1 MRGPILGLSCVVAGA
16 VALLAVSSVTGL
28 ASAAT
33 AVPYTD
39 PDVAGSIGLCNQ
51 AGQQV
56 TSGSVDTV
64 PFTWRAVSTQPASA
78 PYNNAARRATLVVYQ
93 PMQNFPAG
101 DWSGETLSAASSY
114 SNPAN
119 PMVAG
124 TEP

>member
-1 MRGPILGLSCVVAGA
+1 MKGPILGLSCVVAGA

-39 PDVAGSIGLCNQ
+39 PAVAGSIGLCNQ

-64 PFTWRAVSTQPASA
+64 PFAWRAVSTQPASA
-78 PYNNAARRATLVVYQ
+78 PYNNAGTLT
-93 PMQNFPAG
+93 P
-101 DWSGETLSAASSY
+101 EHHE
-114 SNPAN
+114 AN
-119 PMVAG
+119 PDLGQDAVDSLFD
-124 TEP
+124 

>member
-1 MRGPILGLSCVVAGA
+1 MRGPMLGLSCLAVV
-16 VALLAVSSVTGL
+16 VVTLLVVSSVTGL

-64 PFTWRAVSTQPASA
+64 PFTWRAVSTQPASS
-78 PYNNAARRATLVVYQ
+78 PYDNAGRRATLVVYQ
-93 PMQNFPAG
+93 PLQNIPAG
-101 DWSGETLSAASSY
+101 DWSGETLTAASSY
-114 SNPAN
+114 
-119 PMVAG
+119 
-124 TEP
+124 T